1 MSLTA
6 SVEGVDRL
14 AATLTDAASDLV
26 RLAPSPQAGDK
37 LVSAAL
43 PRTPVRIGRL
53 RRTVR
58 AFVVDQQ
65 LVLTAGGGAVDY
77 AAIIHA
83 RRPWLADTLAEQADE
98 VVDTVADQVT
108 HIIDTIQGA

>member
-14 AATLTDAASDLV
+14 AATLDDAGQRLQRLV
-26 RLAPSPQAGDK
+26 PAGGDA

-43 PRTPVRIGRL
+43 PRTPRRTGRL
-53 RRTVR
+53 AGTVR

-65 LVLTAGGGAVDY
+65 LVLTAGGGGVDY
-77 AAIIHA
+77 AAIVHA
-83 RRPWLADTLAEQADE
+83 SQPWLADTLRDQVDEQL
-98 VVDTVADQVT
+98 DTVLAQVT
-108 HIIDTIQGA
+108 TITDTIQGA